1 MDLGLN
7 DKVAIVTGASR
18 GIGLAIVD
26 GLAREGAK
34 IVAVARTLTPE
45 LEALAA
51 TGVTPFLVDVTAED
65 GPTAMVEAAVERFG
79 QLDILV
85 NNVGG
90 VRPRTSGFLEVSDA
104 DWNWALSLNLMSAVR
119 GTRAALPELMKR
131 PASSIVTI
139 SSVNA
144 VLPDPSVIDYS
155 AAKAALSNFSK
166 SISKEFGP
174 RGVRANTI
182 SPGPVET
189 GLWLGHDGVAE
200 TVAQATGK
208 DPAAVA
214 ADAVAGIPTGRFT
227 TPREVADLAVLLA
240 SPRTANV
247 TGSNYAVDGGL
258 PETL

>member
-34 IVAVARTLTPE
+34 VVAVARTLTPE

-51 TGVTPFLVDVTAED
+51 TGVVPFLVDVTAED
-65 GPTAMVEAAVERFG
+65 WPKAMVEAAAERFG

-90 VRPRTSGFLEVSDA
+90 VWPRTSGFLEVSDA
-104 DWNWALSLNLMSAVR
+104 DWDWALRLNLMSAVR
-119 GTRAALPELMKR
+119 ATRAALPELMKR

-155 AAKAALSNFSK
+155 ASKAALSNFSK
-166 SISKEFGP
+166 LISK
-174 RGVRANTI
+174 GV
-182 SPGPVET
+182 
-189 GLWLGHDGVAE
+189 
-200 TVAQATGK
+200 
-208 DPAAVA
+208 DPAVCARTPSA
-214 ADAVAGIPTGRFT
+214 RGR
-227 TPREVADLAVLLA
+227 
-240 SPRTANV
+240 
-247 TGSNYAVDGGL
+247 
-258 PETL
+258 